1 MTMNAQV
8 FSINAPAQ
16 KTDLTTSAMLV
27 QVKVR
32 GSTLQKVDKRVSNEV
47 TTAKNANSKAGKF
60 VSNLL
65 ADDPDL
71 KALTSYRGVI
81 DHWVKRMTYEWGGG
95 WDLLPNQNYP
105 RLIQEFSEHEKTY
118 NSLADKLCDAYDS
131 KVSDMAFAATGR
143 GDLFNRADY
152 PTKEELRAK
161 FSVELIFMPVP
172 DNDFRNTI
180 THDAV
185 EDCTRSYNN
194 QLKSVIDT
202 VLEKRTE
209 LLLDY
214 LERLS
219 HSCGMT
225 EKTKEDGSVILRRN
239 NLHEDT
245 VKGAIALCQEFE
257 TFNPSTNAK
266 LEEAR
271 QSLQKLLQETDTEKL
286 KKSDAVRHTT
296 KAQIDDILSRFKGE

>member
-1 MTMNAQV
+1 MNITDISG
-8 FSINAPAQ
+8 SITAPKQ

-32 GSTLQKVDKRVSNEV
+32 GSTLQKVDKRVSKEV
-47 TTAKNANSKAGKF
+47 TDMKKANSKAGKF

-71 KALTSYRGVI
+71 KAVTSYRGVI
-81 DHWVKRMTYEWGGG
+81 DHWVDSLTYEWGGG
-95 WDLLPNQNYP
+95 WDLLPNGNYAK
-105 RLIQEFSEHEKTY
+105 LVNEFAIHEAHY
-118 NSLADKLCDAYDS
+118 NKLADKLCDTYDS

-143 GDLFNRADY
+143 GDLFNRTDY
-152 PTKEELRAK
+152 PTKEELRDR
-161 FSVELIFMPVP
+161 FSVELVFMPVP
-172 DNDFRNTI
+172 ENDFRVTI
-180 THDAV
+180 AHDAV
-185 EDCTRSYNN
+185 QDCMNNFQN
-194 QLKSVIDT
+194 QLQSVVNG
-202 VLEKRTE
+202 VLDKRSE

-225 EKTKEDGSVILRRN
+225 EKTKDDGTVVLRRN

-245 VKGAIALCQEFE
+245 VRNAIALCDEFE
-257 TFNPSTNAK
+257 TFNPATNAR

-271 QSLQKLLQETDTEKL
+271 NALHRVLSNTDIEKL
-286 KKSDAVRHTT
+286 KKSDSVRHTT
-296 KAQIDDILSRFKGE
+296 KAQIDDILSRFKGS